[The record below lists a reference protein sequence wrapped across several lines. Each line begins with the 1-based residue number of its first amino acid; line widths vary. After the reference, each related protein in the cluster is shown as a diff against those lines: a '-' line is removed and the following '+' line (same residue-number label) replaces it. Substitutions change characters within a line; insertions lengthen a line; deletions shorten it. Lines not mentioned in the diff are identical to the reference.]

1 MSAVLVDTDV
11 LIEVLR
17 ARDLRILSEWR
28 RLAESEEPV
37 LYCAIT
43 AAELWHGARKQEEA
57 TILQLLSTLIC
68 VSVDAEIGR
77 RAGEYLRSFR
87 ASNGVELADALIA
100 ATTALHDCSLWT
112 RNRKHYPMKGIT
124 LLYS

>member
-1 MSAVLVDTDV
+1 LSAVLVDTDV

-17 ARDLRILSEWR
+17 ARDPRILSEWR

-37 LYCAIT
+37 LFSAIT

-57 TILQLLSTLIC
+57 AILQLLSRLIC

-77 RAGEYLRSFR
+77 RAGKYLRSFR
-87 ASNGVELADALIA
+87 ASHGVELADALIA
-100 ATTALHDCSLWT
+100 ATARIHECRLWT
-112 RNRKHYPMKGIT
+112 RNRKHHPMKNIA
-124 LLYS
+124 LL